1 MWFCALFLAGF
12 SVGVL
17 AQDDLDILSV
27 VDVEESDLDAST
39 EDSETEEGSNIK
51 IDNYLEPM
59 DGTLHSSIGF
69 AYGSRLAANGMPN
82 GNGHYLSFGVS
93 DFNWQ
98 TQAMYSLSDNYAIRP
113 KIVIGLGSSMSAFSE
128 SLNDVG
134 DDDVDLYFLDV
145 NEQSALSG
153 ISLKLRQY
161 ILYLVSKR
169 HGVFSVG
176 RSETFD
182 RMATGFLSLG
192 SGVNNKF
199 YQTASGIRMYNKED
213 KTFLGKFT
221 SGNGTLN
228 NNGVAGNGGT
238 GLRLWG
244 VNRYDELYDGVSYAL
259 PYNDWLFQL
268 AYSNVP
274 GDFTDKYYQ
283 LGLRYTYD
291 ALWARFSLLS
301 SFASSWPSACQV
313 SSFARMSES
322 SAGWVNCQY
331 TGVDASSPYNQLT
344 LGSKLSLGYVDAS
357 WSYRTLFDMNSE
369 ASSVGL
375 ASHVRDYY
383 AGIDYTFI
391 DAFEFG
397 PLSMGMG

>member
-145 NEQSALSG
+145 
-153 ISLKLRQY
+153 
-161 ILYLVSKR
+161 
-169 HGVFSVG
+169 
-176 RSETFD
+176 
-182 RMATGFLSLG
+182 
-192 SGVNNKF
+192 
-199 YQTASGIRMYNKED
+199 
-213 KTFLGKFT
+213 
-221 SGNGTLN
+221 
-228 NNGVAGNGGT
+228 
-238 GLRLWG
+238 
-244 VNRYDELYDGVSYAL
+244 
-259 PYNDWLFQL
+259 
-268 AYSNVP
+268 
-274 GDFTDKYYQ
+274 
-283 LGLRYTYD
+283 
-291 ALWARFSLLS
+291 
-301 SFASSWPSACQV
+301 
-313 SSFARMSES
+313 
-322 SAGWVNCQY
+322 
-331 TGVDASSPYNQLT
+331 
-344 LGSKLSLGYVDAS
+344 
-357 WSYRTLFDMNSE
+357 
-369 ASSVGL
+369 
-375 ASHVRDYY
+375 
-383 AGIDYTFI
+383 
-391 DAFEFG
+391 
-397 PLSMGMG
+397 